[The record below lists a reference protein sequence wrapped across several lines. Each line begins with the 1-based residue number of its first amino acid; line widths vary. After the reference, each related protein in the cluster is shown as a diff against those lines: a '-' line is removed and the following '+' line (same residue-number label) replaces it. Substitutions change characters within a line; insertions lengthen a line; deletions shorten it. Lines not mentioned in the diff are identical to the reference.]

1 MFEIEGLKYKHVL
14 DIPHLVLDHPITC
27 IVGASG
33 SGKTTLLRHLNRLY
47 APDAGRIRYDGE
59 DLAAMDPVELRRRV
73 VMLGTDSGALRRHRG
88 DNLQIGLKFAQR
100 LPLRTGSYAPP
111 WSRWAWA
118 SRRRTGATSSPAG
131 RSSGLPGPGAPDG
144 PETYLLDEP
153 SAALDKSTED
163 FVIGHL
169 AEHARKN
176 GKRLVIVTHSEQVS
190 ARFPGI
196 WCGSRP
202 DRREDTRDEQQLGHG
217 PAHPQSRHRLCLRA
231 PPPSDFQ
238 GQGHP
243 AGKADSHC
251 RHTHDHPAHRHGG
264 ISSCLCLKTRAG
276 GSRCSCWR

>member
-73 VMLGTDSGALRRHRG
+73 VMLGQTPVLYDGTVG

-100 LPLRTGSYAPP
+100 LP
-111 WSRWAWA
+111 
-118 SRRRTGATSSPAG
+118 
-131 RSSGLPGPGAPDG
+131 APDRELRAALEQVG
-144 PETYLLDEP
+144 LGKSPEDWCDKLSDGEKQRLCLARVLLMDPETYLLDEP

-190 ARFPGI
+190 ARFPGDMVRI
-196 WCGSRP
+196 
-202 DRREDTRDEQQLGHG
+202 Q
-217 PAHPQSRHRLCLRA
+217 A
-231 PPPSDFQ
+231 
-238 GQGHP
+238 GQ
-243 AGKADSHC
+243 
-251 RHTHDHPAHRHGG
+251 TGG
-264 ISSCLCLKTRAG
+264 YEG
-276 GSRCSCWR
+276 